1 MSCPIESTATEHR
14 CLACGARWD
23 FDDDMPACPSGPVTS
38 MADLDTRPPVG
49 PAARPAPAP
58 VPWTPPTSRDG
69 VAARLRRALT
79 MQTGRG
85 QDPLAVS
92 ITPNLARDILAHL
105 ERTP

>member
-1 MSCPIESTATEHR
+1 MSCPIQSTPDGYR

-23 FDDDMPACPSGPVTS
+23 LGDEPPACAEGPTVS
-38 MADLDTRPPVG
+38 VDTIETPPPRRAT
-49 PAARPAPAP
+49 PAATP

-85 QDPLAVS
+85 QDPLSIS
-92 ITPNLARDILAHL
+92 ITPNLARDILAEL
-105 ERTP
+105 ERTL